1 MVRSTMR
8 LAVRRLQ
15 LLLALLLRLVHNYS
29 MVLVVGSWFSQIHL
43 VHKAAAKCRTESMPN
58 CTTQMRRCQ
67 RCCDLRSS
75 STASLPSNASQNAS
89 PSIFSSLSR
98 SRTSALMWPPYSP
111 SRVSQVV
118 ICTFIPISMSLRMV
132 KSSITRSSEI

>member
-1 MVRSTMR
+1 MVRSTMH

-15 LLLALLLRLVHNYS
+15 LLLAPLLRLVHNYS
-29 MVLVVGSWFSQIHL
+29 MVLVVGSWFSRIHL
-43 VHKAAAKCRTESMPN
+43 VHKAAAKCRTESTPN
-58 CTTQMRRCQ
+58 CTTQMRRCR
-67 RCCDLRSS
+67 RCCDLKSS

-118 ICTFIPISMSLRMV
+118 ICTFIPISMSLRTV